1 MLKIKV
7 GMMPGKLI
15 EVVVEQGS
23 TAREIFE
30 VAGVE
35 LSNHE
40 IRLDG
45 EKIDLDRTI
54 HNGNLLV
61 AMKMIKGNMPS
72 IKVGLMPGKLTT
84 VEFNQGDSAR
94 QIFDLAGIEI
104 SNHEIRLDGNKID
117 IDSSINNGGLL
128 VGMKQIKGNA
138 EYVSDCSEEE
148 IEILLENK
156 LPKVI
161 DKNNVGFVF
170 DMVKVSTDT
179 DTYLLDKDVFYS
191 VYTLHDEPEEGTQ
204 AWELKDVYEEEKQEE
219 DNAIEHVCKCFEE
232 RKRVIDKI
240 DLKIAEIESD
250 IEYYE
255 RYKRDCEMKLQAL
268 LEVKRSL

>member
-72 IKVGLMPGKLTT
+72 IKVGMMPGRLEV
-84 VEFNQGDSAR
+84 VEYTEGESAYE
-94 QIFDLAGIEI
+94 IFERANIGV
-104 SNHEIRLDGNKID
+104 SNHEIRLDGEKIALD
-117 IDSSINNGGLL
+117 TKVNNGNLL
-128 VGMKQIKGNA
+128 VAMKMIKGNA
-138 EYVSDCSEEE
+138 EFRKTDCTQEEV
-148 IEILLENK
+148 EILLGVK
-156 LPKVI
+156 LPQVI
-161 DKNNVGFVF
+161 NTDSINMCGDNFLQIEVGNETLIVEE
-170 DMVKVSTDT
+170 DMF
-179 DTYLLDKDVFYS
+179 LS
-191 VYTLHDEPEEGTQ
+191 VYNIVGGDETVDIKEVREEVEVESKDSK
-204 AWELKDVYEEEKQEE
+204 AMDVLNKELEELESTYNFYIEE
-219 DNAIEHVCKCFEE
+219 AHAISNKIMFLKRIISEINA
-232 RKRVIDKI
+232 
-240 DLKIAEIESD
+240 
-250 IEYYE
+250 
-255 RYKRDCEMKLQAL
+255 
-268 LEVKRSL
+268 

>member
-7 GMMPGKLI
+7 GMMPGKLV

-72 IKVGLMPGKLTT
+72 IKVGMMPGRLEV
-84 VEFNQGDSAR
+84 VEYTEGESAYE
-94 QIFDLAGIEI
+94 IFERANIGV
-104 SNHEIRLDGNKID
+104 SNHEIRLDGEKIALD
-117 IDSSINNGGLL
+117 TKVNNGNLL
-128 VGMKQIKGNA
+128 VAMKMIKGNA
-138 EYVSDCSEEE
+138 EFRKTDCTQEEV
-148 IEILLENK
+148 EILLGVK
-156 LPKVI
+156 LPQVI
-161 DKNNVGFVF
+161 NTDSINMCGDNFLQIVVGNETLIVEE
-170 DMVKVSTDT
+170 DMF
-179 DTYLLDKDVFYS
+179 LS
-191 VYTLHDEPEEGTQ
+191 VYNIVGGDETMDIREVREEVEVESKDSK
-204 AWELKDVYEEEKQEE
+204 AMDVLNKELEELENTYKFYMEE
-219 DNAIEHVCKCFEE
+219 AHATNNRIMFLQRIISKINA
-232 RKRVIDKI
+232 
-240 DLKIAEIESD
+240 
-250 IEYYE
+250 
-255 RYKRDCEMKLQAL
+255 
-268 LEVKRSL
+268 